1 MNKLLYLLFLSVF
14 FLDFFHFKLGIVPR
28 SATWL
33 PEILAILTFLVI
45 VLRFAT
51 LKEKPAI
58 HPKYLTLLLLYSTII
73 LIGIILNT
81 TPPGS
86 IIAGIR
92 AYFKHLP
99 FFLLPAVYDF
109 SEEQFK
115 KQLQFILPLLILQC
129 PLALYQRLFQYR
141 GSLSGDPITGTL
153 DVSSALSITMICSI
167 AVIFALYLNKKIG
180 FKFFVITACCLF
192 LPTTLNAT
200 KGTLVLLPFALLL
213 PAFFSQKEAN
223 AKTKDLLAMLVI
235 GILFIA
241 AFVLIHDHFM
251 RPRTGSSVLDFY
263 RNTGEVKDYLY
274 RGITTERP
282 KHIYRADAIV
292 LAWKDLSKD
301 PLTLVFG
308 LGMGNVINSYF
319 SSSRGRH
326 TEKLQYCAQMLAV
339 TQLFW
344 ELGLLGVIVYVAF
357 FFFLYKDARLLRKS
371 DDIFCSFALGWS
383 AVIVIIGLSLIYK
396 NMIVYNLINFLFW
409 YFSGI
414 VAAKTFRMRALQ
426 ENV

>member
-33 PEILAILTFLVI
+33 PEILAILTCLVI

-58 HPKYLTLLLLYSTII
+58 HPKYAILILLYSTII

-86 IIAGIR
+86 IIVGMR
-92 AYFKHLP
+92 TYFKHLP
-99 FFLLPAVYDF
+99 FFLLPAIYDF

-141 GSLSGDPITGTL
+141 DSLSGDAITGTL
-153 DVSSALSITMICSI
+153 EVSSALSITMICSI
-167 AVIFALYLNKKIG
+167 AVIFALYLKKKIG
-180 FKFFVITACCLF
+180 LKFFLITACCLF
-192 LPTTLNAT
+192 LPTTLNET
-200 KGTLVLLPFALLL
+200 KGTLVLLPIALIL
-213 PAFFSQKEAN
+213 PAYFFQREGSSVKIKSLFTMA
-223 AKTKDLLAMLVI
+223 LI
-235 GILFIA
+235 GVLFIS
-241 AFVLIHDHFM
+241 AFVPIYDHFM

-263 RNTGEVKDYLY
+263 RNTGKVKDYLY
-274 RGITTERP
+274 RGTTTERP
-282 KHIYRADAIV
+282 EHIRRGDAIV

-301 PLTLVFG
+301 SLTLAFG
-308 LGMGNVINSYF
+308 LGMGNVMVSYF
-319 SSSRGRH
+319 GSAVGKN
-326 TEKLQYCAQMLAV
+326 TDKMQYGAQMLAV
-339 TQLFW
+339 THLFW
-344 ELGLLGVIVYVAF
+344 ELGLLGVTVYVIFFVF
-357 FFFLYKDARLLRKS
+357 FFRDALLLRKS
-371 DDIFCSFALGWS
+371 GDIFGSFALGWS
-383 AVIVIIGLSLIYK
+383 AVVVIIGLSLVYK
-396 NMIVYNLINFLFW
+396 NMIVYNLINFMFW

-414 VAAKTFRMRALQ
+414 VAAKAWRMKRLR
-426 ENV
+426 